1 MLVYQ
6 VESSLWLWSIY
17 FLLHCFS
24 RLLKYLWA
32 VLAIQFS
39 LERIPGRPISSW
51 AVLCLRLLWAVHSES
66 WCCNESWLVSITFN
80 SGQWLGC
87 LQGIVHLGMTEICFA
102 LWDCSPS
109 TSLDSGVSAKCTEE
123 IGREWV
129 DMWTVAALEWVCVLT
144 RRPMFFK
151 AHLFISHCWFLAMPQ
166 GETSVPSR
174 ED

>member
-32 VLAIQFS
+32 VLAIQFG
-39 LERIPGRPISSW
+39 LEGIPGRPISSR
-51 AVLCLRLLWAVHSES
+51 AVVCLRLWWPVHSES
-66 WCCNESWLVSITFN
+66 WCCNESWLLGITFN

-87 LQGIVHLGMTEICFA
+87 LKGKLYSGMTELCFA

-109 TSLDSGVSAKCTEE
+109 TSLDRSVLAKSGEE
-123 IGREWV
+123 MGREWV
-129 DMWTVAALEWVCVLT
+129 DMRSVAALEWVCVLT
-144 RRPMFFK
+144 RGSMFF
-151 AHLFISHCWFLAMPQ
+151 
-166 GETSVPSR
+166 
-174 ED
+174 